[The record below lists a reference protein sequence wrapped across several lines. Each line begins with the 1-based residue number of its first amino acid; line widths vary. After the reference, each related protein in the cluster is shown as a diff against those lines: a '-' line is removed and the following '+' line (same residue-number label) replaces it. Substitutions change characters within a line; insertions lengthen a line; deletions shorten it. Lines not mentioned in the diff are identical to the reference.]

1 MITMK
6 SFFLFLAVLVLP
18 HSVAVTPSLA
28 NEKSI
33 TIGDVAKVVGAPVK
47 LVPRDACEGAGGDL
61 NFALKEDGRLILMV
75 RFLDGD
81 KFKPLASDKNSYKAP
96 VKGVGD
102 EAFSGP
108 LTDPQYILILR
119 KGKQTVSLSTYFNT
133 TGPVKEPLLT
143 TAQLA
148 ELGRVIAS
156 RL

>member
-1 MITMK
+1 MK

-47 LVPRDACEGAGGDL
+47 LVPRDACEGAGG
-61 NFALKEDGRLILMV
+61 LILMV